1 MAATLTANGITFGD
15 ASTQNTT
22 SQGLGTPALNQLAIQ
37 SYTWTGI
44 PATAGKINIRMAATN
59 VSSGPNGSGLRI
71 LGSGIAVSWTGLV
84 TSINTGSN
92 LSVNTYNQQNGS
104 LIYQQ
109 LNYSNFNGCD
119 LQISKVTSGTVGGSP
134 KFFYTVNG
142 WIATGSTV
150 NTIANVAG
158 HITSAF
164 AISSAEIFI
173 GSVNN
178 FSTFTGN
185 VTWQD

>member
-22 SQGLGTPALNQLAIQ
+22 SQGLGTPALNQTVQ
-37 SYTWTGI
+37 SYTWSNI
-44 PATAGKINIRMAATN
+44 PATASKINVRMAATN
-59 VSSGPNGSGLRI
+59 VSSGPNGSGLRL

-84 TSINTGSN
+84 VSVNTGSN
-92 LSVNTYNQQNGS
+92 LTVNTYNQQAGS
-104 LIYQQ
+104 IIYQQ

-119 LQISKVTSGTVGGSP
+119 LEINKVTSGTVGGSP
-134 KFFYTVNG
+134 KFFYTVKG

-150 NTIANVAG
+150 NTVASVAG
-158 HITSAF
+158 HITSSF

-173 GSVNN
+173 GSSNN

-185 VTWQD
+185 VTWED